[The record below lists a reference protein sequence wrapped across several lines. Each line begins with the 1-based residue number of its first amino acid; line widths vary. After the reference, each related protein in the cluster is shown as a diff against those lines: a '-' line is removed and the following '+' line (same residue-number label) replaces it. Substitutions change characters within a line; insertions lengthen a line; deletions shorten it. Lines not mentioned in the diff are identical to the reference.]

1 MHTVTDF
8 LIYLGI
14 TSLVGIPLFFTS
26 TVVLWK
32 LRSRGIWTVA
42 LGPVA
47 GTLLSNLLLIACP
60 SVLRYHYDGV
70 GMSPV
75 ETGIMVGWIVP
86 TAFTALYHLDERKK
100 RRAATRPNDDLSQE
114 P

>member
-1 MHTVTDF
+1 MHTLTDF
-8 LIYLGI
+8 LIDLGI
-14 TSLVGIPLFFTS
+14 TALVGMPLFFAS

-32 LRSRGIWTVA
+32 LRSRGIWTIA

-47 GTLLSNLLLIACP
+47 GILLSNLLLIACP

-70 GMSPV
+70 GTTPV

-86 TAFTALYHLDERKK
+86 TAFTALYHLAERKK
-100 RRAATRPNDDLSQE
+100 KKGAAEPQDDSISIT
-114 P
+114 